1 APSSLGSLRL
11 FSQLG
16 VCLFMFA
23 VGMELNLK
31 EIRQRAPRLLV
42 ISHGGIL
49 IPFLLGVI
57 LALYLWERYASVH
70 TSFTAFALFMGISMS
85 ITAFP
90 VLVRILKDRHL
101 FHTPIGHFA
110 TVCAAMG
117 DVTAWC
123 LLAAVV
129 AIAKAANLN
138 MAATTLA
145 LVAIYALVM
154 FCGFR

>member
-1 APSSLGSLRL
+1 LIAPRAFEFLFAPSSLESLRL

-16 VCLFMFA
+16 VCLFMFV

-31 EIRQRAPRLLV
+31 EVRQGAPRLLV

-49 IPFLLGVI
+49 IPFLFGVA
-57 LALYLWERYASVH
+57 LALVVFERYAGTH

-90 VLVRILKDRHL
+90 MLVRILKDRSL
-101 FHTPIGHFA
+101 FHTPIGQFA
-110 TVCAAMG
+110 TVTAAMG

-123 LLAAVV
+123 ILAVVV
-129 AIAKAANLN
+129 AIAGSADLQGA
-138 MAATTLA
+138 
-145 LVAIYALVM
+145 
-154 FCGFR
+154 